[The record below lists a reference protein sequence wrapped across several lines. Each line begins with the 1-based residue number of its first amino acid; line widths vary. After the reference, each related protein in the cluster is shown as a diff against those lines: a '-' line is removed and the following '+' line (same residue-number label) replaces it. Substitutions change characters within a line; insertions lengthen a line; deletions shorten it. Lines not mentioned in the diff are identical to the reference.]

1 MAKLESPQGPQQI
14 VTLYDDQGYPVHAA
28 SVANWTA
35 AASGT
40 VIKSGP
46 GRLVKLVV
54 LTAFSGASTVVT
66 VYDNAT
72 GAASGTPLFAV
83 AVAGAANAGGQVL
96 NLDLPAANGISI
108 VGSGGAFGAGVIG
121 VGYS

>member
-1 MAKLESPQGPQQI
+1 MAKNAIATS
-14 VTLYDDQGYPVHAA
+14 YDDAGFPAPAA

-35 AASGT
+35 AQSGT
-40 VIKSGP
+40 VIKAGA
-46 GRLVKLVV
+46 GRLSKLVV
-54 LTAFSGASTVVT
+54 LTAFTGASTVIT

-83 AVAGAANAGGQVL
+83 ALASGLNAAGQVIDL
-96 NLDLPAANGISI
+96 NLPAAAGISI

-121 VGYS
+121 IGYS